1 MPGLPVLTLV
11 WQNVFTDEV
20 SGSRPSWNLQG
31 GHLAFFAARVP
42 VRTDVLGVREAG
54 RREVRSPQGNMD
66 GDQAYLT
73 LPAVL

>member
-1 MPGLPVLTLV
+1 MPGLPVLTFV

-42 VRTDVLGVREAG
+42 VRTDVFGIREASG
-54 RREVRSPQGNMD
+54 GEVRRPQGNMD

-73 LPAVL
+73 LSAVL